1 MWPRIRSSTVQD
13 SRLIIA
19 ALATATLVSS
29 GCKKNVQADSHPP
42 EAAPIAD
49 ASAETPKSDAPQAEE
64 EPAEAAPEPPS
75 LPPCEPLPENVK
87 KLVTFKKVAVPGKD
101 WLMLAR
107 PEGNMW
113 LPAEHIT
120 DRQRHETTLE
130 LANANDLEELV
141 DYTGANVRATIETM
155 AKATTIDDS
164 SKTWFY
170 YHRLTARIT
179 AVCVPEDEG

>member
-1 MWPRIRSSTVQD
+1 VLD

-19 ALATATLVSS
+19 ALVTATLASS
-29 GCKKNVQADSHPP
+29 GCKKNVEADSQPP
-42 EAAPIAD
+42 EAAPSAD
-49 ASAETPKSDAPQAEE
+49 ASAETAETDAPQAEE
-64 EPAEAAPEPPS
+64 KPVVAAPEPPS

-87 KLVTFKKVAVPGKD
+87 KLVTFKKLKVPGSY

-113 LPAEHIT
+113 LPEEYIT

-130 LANANDLEELV
+130 LKNANDLKELV
-141 DYTGANVRATIETM
+141 DYAGTNVRATIEILS
-155 AKATTIDDS
+155 KATTIDDS
-164 SKTWFY
+164 SRTWFY
-170 YHRLTARIT
+170 YHRLNATIT